1 MTAAIYERNYKLLY
15 RRGSNAF
22 SVSIFFSSKLSTKG
36 TIICFFGRYASNCS
50 NMKVQNAFLAK
61 FIIVNLKIDAF
72 SIFTI
77 FLKCSTKEFTNQL
90 FL

>member
-1 MTAAIYERNYKLLY
+1 MLLVFPYFFLQNYL
-15 RRGSNAF
+15 RRG
-22 SVSIFFSSKLSTKG
+22 LS
-36 TIICFFGRYASNCS
+36 FASLVDASNCS